1 MLYLTFEER
10 TEAEKIRT
18 ARDNYRRYGLA
29 IFESFEEYMQEQEEQ
44 EDDEH

>member
-1 MLYLTFEER
+1 MLYLTFEDV

-18 ARDNYRRYGLA
+18 ARENYRRYGLA

-44 EDDEH
+44 DDD

>member
-1 MLYLTFEER
+1 MLYLAFEDV

-18 ARDNYRRYGLA
+18 ARENYRRYGLA

-44 EDDEH
+44 DDD